1 VSGAKTDRKQLTRDI
16 DRLTKAT
23 SWSSRLDRLTRSTR
37 DLLNVL
43 GAVAD
48 KGAGFKSLRDTWADT
63 TTPQRQ
69 LTPIARRSRPA
80 SLSQCRSP
88 PVVGRHIAAAAN
100 CGALLDRAA
109 NLV

>member
-1 VSGAKTDRKQLTRDI
+1 
-16 DRLTKAT
+16 
-23 SWSSRLDRLTRSTR
+23 LTRSTR

-48 KGAGFKSLRDTWADT
+48 RGAGFKSLRDTWADT
-63 TTPQRQ
+63 TTPQTTTYPDRPQ
-69 LTPIARRSRPA
+69 KPTSITVPMPFATSRW
-80 SLSQCRSP
+80 P
-88 PVVGRHIAAAAN
+88 PHAAAAN

>member
-1 VSGAKTDRKQLTRDI
+1 
-16 DRLTKAT
+16 
-23 SWSSRLDRLTRSTR
+23 LTRSTR

-80 SLSQCRSP
+80 SLSQCRLP
-88 PVVGRHIAAAAN
+88 PVVGRHIAAAALRS
-100 CGALLDRAA
+100 ALGSCCQFGLGLKLDLYLIQLFSAPA
-109 NLV
+109 GVAIKDGWVP